1 MFENRDPKKEPTR
14 QSVLFAVQEYK
25 KIGEREFLKKYTRGR
40 APINSYLRYRGKLY
54 PLSALWAASHLQPI
68 KANSFNSNQAAY
80 RFRDIG
86 FEGAVKIDEGG
97 NEESF
102 FADNNKR
109 KTNSRKTIPDSIIDE
124 YVLEGERLLREIQVI
139 KRDGRIVAKAK
150 EKLGSVCQVCSFN
163 FGKVYGE
170 IGRGFIEAHHI
181 DPLHLRAGK
190 NRPTSVDDF
199 AMLCSNC
206 HRMIHRADNV
216 LTIEQLKAIVAGKKS
231 RST

>member
-1 MFENRDPKKEPTR
+1 MFENRDPKIEPTP

-40 APINSYLRYRGKLY
+40 APINSYLRYKGKLY
-54 PLSALWAASHLQPI
+54 PLSALWAASHLQPV

-86 FEGAVKIDEGG
+86 FEGAVKIDEDG

-109 KTNSRKTIPDSIIDE
+109 NTAKTITDSIIDE
-124 YVLEGERLLREIQVI
+124 YVLEGERLLREIKAI
-139 KRDGRIVAKAK
+139 KRDPRIVAKAK
-150 EKLGSVCQVCSFN
+150 AKFGSVCQVCNFN

-190 NRPTSVDDF
+190 NGPTAVDDF

-206 HRMIHRADNV
+206 HRMIHRTDSV
-216 LTIEQLKAIVAGKKS
+216 LTIEQLKAVVAGNKS